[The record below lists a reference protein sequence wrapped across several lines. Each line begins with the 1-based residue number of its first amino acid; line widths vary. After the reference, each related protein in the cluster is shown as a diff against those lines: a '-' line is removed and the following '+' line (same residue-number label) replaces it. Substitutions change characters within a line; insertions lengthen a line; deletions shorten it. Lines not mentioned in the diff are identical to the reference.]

1 MINIKKINSTLL
13 SFLFLV
19 LPISMFFGLGISTIF
34 SESLTSTLLV
44 TLITLIPIIIHM
56 HIYCNLYNNY
66 DILNEIKNVPKI
78 ISIFWVITII
88 ITLFLIVINAYYE
101 THYFIVNNY
110 LTKTPEI
117 LIDIMLCLTLL
128 YMVSKGEIISLRVS
142 FILIISSFLMFVINI
157 FSLIPYIKII
167 NIYPI
172 YNYDIKSIL
181 TSSFI
186 FFSLFTGPL
195 FITSFY
201 KKENLIDPYNI
212 KKKMIINTF
221 ISFALLFIILFLI
234 LSILGINLIN
244 IFEYPE
250 YVVLKKLKISFI
262 ERIENIGFCIWGIM
276 SLIASSFS
284 CLYIK
289 RIINETF
296 NIKDKY
302 LQMISTL
309 IIIILLILIPRI
321 FFDTNDFAFKKLFNI
336 TPYILFIVFD
346 GTIYLLFIKD
356 KLNKLINKKTQS

>member
-1 MINIKKINSTLL
+1 
-13 SFLFLV
+13 
-19 LPISMFFGLGISTIF
+19 
-34 SESLTSTLLV
+34 
-44 TLITLIPIIIHM
+44 
-56 HIYCNLYNNY
+56 
-66 DILNEIKNVPKI
+66 
-78 ISIFWVITII
+78 
-88 ITLFLIVINAYYE
+88 
-101 THYFIVNNY
+101 
-110 LTKTPEI
+110 
-117 LIDIMLCLTLL
+117 
-128 YMVSKGEIISLRVS
+128 
-142 FILIISSFLMFVINI
+142 MFVINI